1 MYMLPLF
8 QMLNVCHMWR
18 DSTRH
23 CMVDIFSHLS
33 CSLLQVPS
41 RALVRSSSSSQ
52 TIGNVIRG
60 TQLSS
65 SVSAHQQPAF
75 RQHKQTGHLHTSPA
89 LGLVWRGSKVDWEC
103 LSLSIVYHI
112 HSVVSPL
119 LSILSSNSLSPYNI
133 YFDRL
138 SRGNHPW
145 DSVESRRDFQK
156 FENTKWKVL
165 CIVTEEKE
173 WNHIEVGHFNIKSL
187 W

>member
-1 MYMLPLF
+1 MC
-8 QMLNVCHMWR
+8 VICWR

-23 CMVDIFSHLS
+23 CMVDCRYFLPPLLLPAPGPPQSPGPQQQQPNYRKCDQSHAALKLS
-33 CSLLQVPS
+33 LTTP
-41 RALVRSSSSSQ
+41 ATSSQ
-52 TIGNVIRG
+52 T
-60 TQLSS
+60 TQTNWP
-65 SVSAHQQPAF
+65 PA
-75 RQHKQTGHLHTSPA
+75 QHTSPA
-89 LGLVWRGSKVDWEC
+89 QGSVWRGSKVDWKC

-156 FENTKWKVL
+156 FENTK
-165 CIVTEEKE
+165 CIVYCSKGERMEPY
-173 WNHIEVGHFNIKSL
+173 WSWAL
-187 W
+187 

>member
-8 QMLNVCHMWR
+8 QMLKVRHMWR

-23 CMVDIFSHLS
+23 CMVDCRYFLPPLLLPDPCSRSPLEPWSAAAAAKLS
-33 CSLLQVPS
+33 EMWSEP
-41 RALVRSSSSSQ
+41 RSSQAQSHHTS
-52 TIGNVIRG
+52 N
-60 TQLSS
+60 
-65 SVSAHQQPAF
+65 QQPAV
-75 RQHKQTGHLHTSPA
+75 RQHKQTGHLHNIPA
-89 LGLVWRGSKVDWEC
+89 QGSVWRGSKVGWKC
-103 LSLSIVYHI
+103 PSLSIVYHI

-156 FENTKWKVL
+156 FENTK
-165 CIVTEEKE
+165 CIVYCSKGERMEPY
-173 WNHIEVGHFNIKSL
+173 WSWAL
-187 W
+187 

>member
-1 MYMLPLF
+1 MTWQHTSLHGRYFLPPFL
-8 QMLNVCHMWR
+8 LHAPCSRSPLEPWSAAAAAAKLSEMW
-18 DSTRH
+18 SE
-23 CMVDIFSHLS
+23 
-33 CSLLQVPS
+33 
-41 RALVRSSSSSQ
+41 ARSSQAQS
-52 TIGNVIRG
+52 
-60 TQLSS
+60 
-65 SVSAHQQPAF
+65 H
-75 RQHKQTGHLHTSPA
+75 HTSNQHSDNTNKLA
-89 LGLVWRGSKVDWEC
+89 TCTQAQSVWRGSKVDWKC

>member
-1 MYMLPLF
+1 MC
-8 QMLNVCHMWR
+8 VICWR

-23 CMVDIFSHLS
+23 CIVDIFSHLS

-41 RALVRSSSSSQ
+41 RALVRSSSSQ
-52 TIGNVIRG
+52 TIGNVIRA

-65 SVSAHQQPAF
+65 SVSPHQQPAV
-75 RQHKQTGHLHTSPA
+75 RQHKQTGHLHNIPA
-89 LGLVWRGSKVDWEC
+89 QGSVWRGSKVGWKC
-103 LSLSIVYHI
+103 PSLSIVYHI

-138 SRGNHPW
+138 SRGNHPR

-156 FENTKWKVL
+156 FENTK
-165 CIVTEEKE
+165 CIVYCSKGERMEPY
-173 WNHIEVGHFNIKSL
+173 WSWAL
-187 W
+187 

>member
-1 MYMLPLF
+1 MHLF
-8 QMLNVCHMWR
+8 STEKSRYSIWR
-18 DSTRH
+18 SDLHERH
-23 CMVDIFSHLS
+23 K
-33 CSLLQVPS
+33 LLLKTGVNSFTGHPVEPWS
-41 RALVRSSSSSQ
+41 AAAASSQ
-52 TIGNVIRG
+52 TIGNVIRA

-89 LGLVWRGSKVDWEC
+89 QGSVWRGSKVGWEC

-165 CIVTEEKE
+165 CTVPKEKE